1 MKTLAGSSLSF
12 SKPRGGWRAEQDAVG
27 GSHRRRKRETGPH
40 SHPNNTP
47 GLGREISRVLEV
59 VGVRPAQKSE
69 PRGTLV
75 CVWVSRR
82 GHVALLQRAGLR
94 SQPHTGFIRPTAP
107 ADPALTLVP
116 GPASDHFPCRRDSVR
131 PQGPRPT
138 TPSAAALGP
147 GCLRVGGRGAG
158 LESRGPP
165 LWRGVCRGGGGVALV
180 P

>member
-1 MKTLAGSSLSF
+1 MKTSAGSSLSF

-27 GSHRRRKRETGPH
+27 ESHGRRKRETGPH

-47 GLGREISRVLEV
+47 GLGREISGVLEG

-69 PRGTLV
+69 PRGTHV
-75 CVWVSRR
+75 CGFPAVDTWPCCRELAS
-82 GHVALLQRAGLR
+82 GHSLTRASSDPQR
-94 SQPHTGFIRPTAP
+94 RPT
-107 ADPALTLVP
+107 
-116 GPASDHFPCRRDSVR
+116 RDSPSSRALHLTTSHADVSDSAR

-138 TPSAAALGP
+138 TPGAAALGP
-147 GCLRVGGRGAG
+147 GCLRVGPRGAG

-165 LWRGVCRGGGGVALV
+165 LWRGVCRGGGVALV